1 LNVDSQKQEAG
12 AKLLE
17 EMLAKRGYLLSYH
30 RMLAASD
37 PGILS
42 AYENLYTR
50 LVLNERAL
58 NLAEREIVWIALIVV
73 TRVRYAT
80 FHFERATQGGLDD
93 ASIVDSAA
101 IGAACESFDALH
113 FNQNAFA
120 KWLPEEQAMQRYF
133 AMFDTA
139 RGNLPPAIAEV
150 AAVVCHGALGN
161 AAGMR
166 AHFARAFKL
175 GATTE
180 QMAEGISYLLQH
192 RGGPT
197 MIDAV
202 NCWESAAKEFG
213 IPGPY

>member
-1 LNVDSQKQEAG
+1 MDSNKKVLGE
-12 AKLLE
+12 KLLE
-17 EMLAKRGYLLSYH
+17 EMIAKRGYLLSYH

-37 PGILS
+37 PAILA
-42 AYENLYTR
+42 AYETQYTR
-50 LVLNERAL
+50 LVLDQRVL
-58 NLAEREIVWIALIVV
+58 SLAQREIVWIALIVV
-73 TRVRYAT
+73 TRVKYAT
-80 FHFERATQGGLDD
+80 FHFERATQAGLDD
-93 ASIVDSAA
+93 ASIIDSAA
-101 IGAACESFDALH
+101 IGAACEAFDALH
-113 FNQNAFA
+113 FNHQAFG
-120 KWLPEEQAMQRYF
+120 KWLPEDQAMQRYY

-139 RGNLPPAIAEV
+139 RGSLPPAIAEV
-150 AAVVCHGALGN
+150 AAVVCHGAAGN

-166 AHFARAFKL
+166 AHFARAFTL
-175 GATTE
+175 GATAE